1 MGTNPPPFR
10 IGLQFP
16 TPLKPEVEMNR
27 RTMLQIVAGAAAH
40 AVSSLSARA
49 QAPAAAANSAADISV
64 KVRTLADANRF
75 PLASDGGSFSGPGWD
90 WLLAES
96 KQSRFTAVGEQHGL
110 AIVPQATAALYKA
123 AQYERLS
130 VEISPPTAQRI
141 DTVLSEGGLPK
152 FSAAFGAAPISV
164 AFYSNQEDA
173 SFLAIT
179 RAASTGPRPVIWGT
193 DYEVANDRA
202 LLRELA
208 GLAPRG
214 AAKDIAHEIL
224 AASEQ
229 SWDKAMATKNPS
241 RIWTFCGD
249 PALFDRLRAAW
260 PQPDADSI
268 SIIDCLQRTLRIN
281 ALWLAG
287 DVFGSNQLRAAWQR
301 ENLLRYIH
309 TEKIAGRNPRVLF
322 RYGEEHVLRGV
333 SQMGGFDLGS
343 LIGEL
348 AAIDGGRSFHVM
360 MIAGHGSTRAALD
373 PTVLAYRSVPTN
385 GSAFPWLKSFV
396 ESAGEGTPSVFNLRP
411 LRPLVA
417 DIANRASTALLRT
430 IIGYDAL
437 VIFPNAKPATPFPAN
452 SGL

>member
-1 MGTNPPPFR
+1 
-10 IGLQFP
+10 
-16 TPLKPEVEMNR
+16 MNR
-27 RTMLQIVAGAAAH
+27 RTMLQMVATAAAH
-40 AVSSLSARA
+40 AVSSASARA
-49 QAPAAAANSAADISV
+49 QAPAAAASDINS
-64 KVRTLADANRF
+64 KLRTLAAANRF
-75 PLASDGGSFSGPGWD
+75 PLTRDGEVFSGPGWD

-96 KQSRFTAVGEQHGL
+96 KQSRFTAVGEEHGL
-110 AIVPQATAALYKA
+110 AVIPQATSALYKA
-123 AQYERLS
+123 AEYERLS
-130 VEISPPTAQRI
+130 VEISPPTAQRM
-141 DTVLSEGGLPK
+141 DTVLSQGGLSK
-152 FSAAFGAAPISV
+152 FSTVFGAAPISV

-173 SFLAIT
+173 ALLAT
-179 RAASTGPRPVIWGT
+179 VRATSTDPHPVIWGT
-193 DYEVANDRA
+193 DYEVANDRT

-208 GLAPRG
+208 TLAPPG
-214 AAKDIAHEIL
+214 AAKDIAREIL

-229 SWDKAMATKNPS
+229 SWDKAMATKNPGL
-241 RIWTFCGD
+241 IWTFCGD

-260 PQPDADSI
+260 PQPDPDST

-287 DVFGSNQLRAAWQR
+287 DAFGSNQLRATWQR
-301 ENLLRYIH
+301 QNFLRYIH
-309 TEKIAGRNPRVLF
+309 TEKLAGRNPRVLF

-348 AAIDGGRSFHVM
+348 AAIDGGTSFHLM

-373 PTVLAYRSVPTN
+373 PTVLAYKPVPSN
-385 GSAFPWLKSFV
+385 GSAYPWLQPFV
-396 ESAGEGTPSVFNLRP
+396 ESASEGTTVFNLRP
-411 LRPLVA
+411 LRPFVA